1 MNSNKIAWHHDVPV
15 IFAMKFST
23 AMILKALP
31 DPTLAWS
38 EADCRL
44 DSLELLPGPFER
56 ADRLFALRHRGTL
69 SAMVANMRG

>member
-1 MNSNKIAWHHDVPV
+1 MCDSWPKV
-15 IFAMKFST
+15 
-23 AMILKALP
+23 LP
-31 DPTLAWS
+31 DPTFAWS

-44 DSLELLPGPFER
+44 DSLELLPGLFER